1 MEQRRPV
8 LWGELAVVAF
18 LMLAYDR
25 VSDLAALRIGP
36 AVRRG
41 EQLLQLERDLHVS
54 WERSLDHLAAAH
66 ARLGEGLSLY
76 YDLAHGLV
84 SMGVL
89 AAVFA
94 WAPAGY
100 RRARRALVAIN
111 LGALVVFVLLPVA
124 PPRLLPGTG
133 FIDVVAHSQT
143 WSAWQNGSVVARHA
157 NEYASVPSLHVAWA
171 FWVVLAVW
179 GATERRGLRALALL
193 HAVTTVAVVVLTGN
207 HYLVD
212 ALAGAL
218 LAAACWRLST
228 VWPALTVALRAW
240 AGAAARAP
248 AQGWA
253 RAREALATSGSGR
266 RQAQQEPGPTC
277 TRFEVQVAASRTGE
291 SAGER

>member
-18 LMLAYDR
+18 LLVVYDR
-25 VSDLAALRIGP
+25 VSDLSALRIAP

-41 EQLLQLERDLHVS
+41 EQLLQLERDLHMS

-76 YDLAHGLV
+76 YDLAHVLV
-84 SMGVL
+84 SMSVL

-111 LGALVVFVLLPVA
+111 LGALVVFVALPVA

-133 FIDVVAHSQT
+133 FVDVVAHSQT

-179 GATERRGLRALALL
+179 SATDRRGLRALAVL
-193 HAVTTVAVVVLTGN
+193 HAATTVVVVVLTGN
-207 HYLVD
+207 HYLLD
-212 ALAGAL
+212 AVAGAL
-218 LAAACWRLST
+218 LAVGCWRLANA
-228 VWPALTVALRAW
+228 WPALSAAVRATQVQARVQAQARSAL
-240 AGAAARAP
+240 GSAR
-248 AQGWA
+248 
-253 RAREALATSGSGR
+253 SGR
-266 RQAQQEPGPTC
+266 RQAEQEPGPA
-277 TRFEVQVAASRTGE
+277 RARLEVQVAAARAGE
-291 SAGER
+291 PAGER